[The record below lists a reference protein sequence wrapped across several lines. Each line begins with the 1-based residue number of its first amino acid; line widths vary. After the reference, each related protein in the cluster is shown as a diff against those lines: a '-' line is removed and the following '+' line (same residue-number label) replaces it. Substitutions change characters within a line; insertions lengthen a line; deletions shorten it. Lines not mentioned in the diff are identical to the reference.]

1 MTAKPETNSKIFA
14 LRAAQ
19 WVGCTGAHKHDGK
32 WMPCE
37 THEELERIS
46 NAAEPDKKSG
56 YQEMNERYFKR
67 RAKGKNKK
75 KGWEKLRETKP
86 LGGFATLEGGGIVS
100 APINSTIYSGGVKS
114 YIPGISPRDND
125 PDVFTDIESAR
136 KRSRMLGC
144 IGVRRMPSATG
155 RTVWLPC
162 TNNSDYARLAGTT
175 FLGRRNQRESQNRM
189 IRTIIRRELRNS
201 SKNKL
206 RNKSLFEEI
215 YGIKGLGRAIGRALT
230 PNVSS
235 RGLRQSLQRIEGVLD
250 PFKRRDMDGDGMIFD
265 GTWREMVAPT
275 RSGLSS
281 ETEGT
286 DAVKPRWSSPVR
298 NNWFTPNKIG
308 KGGVLKAQEI
318 LNFDRLRLR
327 KNRDE
332 QASVLGV
339 TREVIDAMHEPDAS
353 IDAFDAD
360 RLVMSALNLH
370 PMLIFGDA
378 WLIADKTPSKPKT
391 RNIGKLDDRDN
402 RILEIRSNGG
412 KVQDIADELKVS
424 KQRASQLL
432 RRALERNER
441 DLDSRGLSS
450 RTDVD
455 TYIQT
460 YSELDN
466 VVAEMPNPED
476 YLDVNNLPQSVI
488 RFDAAQKEWEKNNP
502 RLSARYKKLLDF
514 LDKQLDAFEE
524 DADDEMSKII
534 KKIKNQRQRGLVT
547 NNEAHGH
554 ISDVLARRQSR
565 RGLSSST
572 ANPTKRTY
580 TKSKIPKVGPFKESD
595 YPLEV
600 QLAIVED
607 YKNPE
612 KTLSY
617 IAKKHNVTIEY
628 VLFLAR
634 QYNQPYRINN
644 PKSARRQRII
654 EAIRNGMP
662 LEEVTEKFN
671 IPSAQLSKLK
681 GISESAKARKLRLA
695 GEKAR
700 RQKKEEKIIKLFNDG
715 LGVTAIARLTKME
728 ISTVADVLLANEETK
743 PKLIAKRD
751 GSQNSSLILLPQV
764 RELFKNGLNIAQIG
778 KTLRKD
784 IKLIRQIVNEDDE
797 LSKLHRER
805 KAKKFFLAQKKGE
818 ELREFF
824 INGGSMKDAIE
835 KFNLSRQQIKRWRG
849 RQATKSKKQPGI
861 PRLPRLPD
869 DGRGGARTRGLSS
882 STANPMKRGD
892 GMIQRDERGNP
903 IRQADRRKETVENS
917 IAKLKKLGLSDEEI
931 NLLFTGNKATP
942 VDPKTPDIDTN
953 AKPRKGGL
961 NSMSLSEM
969 AKSSPSTW
977 PEKQKIHFIDWA
989 NSKPSFNVPYA
1000 LAQKFKRDGDLT
1012 DVEWQRILNFYSKY
1026 GPEKRGLSSST
1037 TPNATNFSNVGARRM
1052 GQIILERVRQDRR
1065 NKKPGTRVHYHVV
1078 GPGAVGKSTLTDYLV
1093 KNGLMP
1099 SNTDAA
1105 HVDPDFIKQGIM
1117 GYDGGKGSV
1126 SVHRESARSA
1136 TKTVESAAKEGMDIV
1151 TEGTGY
1157 RLYEYKTTSDPNYKK
1172 IVHIPFLP
1180 YDKAEARLAARNAQ
1194 GGRQLPIDQIR
1205 FKGQQLYGW
1214 LTNHLNKNEIQDMY
1228 IWDMD
1233 VPQGAAPRVVAKIED
1248 GVFRAIDEPAFKR
1261 WSEQS
1266 GGGRGGDSN
1275 LSWFK
1280 RNFPQK

>member
-125 PDVFTDIESAR
+125 PDVFVDIESAR

-215 YGIKGLGRAIGRALT
+215 YGTKGLGGAIGRALT

-250 PFKRRDMDGDGMIFD
+250 PSKRRDMDRDGMIFD

-275 RSGLSS
+275 RGGLSS
-281 ETEGT
+281 ETDGIDE
-286 DAVKPRWSSPVR
+286 VKPRWASPVR
-298 NNWFTPNKIG
+298 NNWFTPNKIK

-339 TREVIDAMHEPDAS
+339 TREVIDAMHKPDAS

-370 PMLIFGDA
+370 PILIFGDA
-378 WLIADKTPSKPKT
+378 WLIADKTPNQPKT
-391 RNIGKLDDRDN
+391 RNVGKLDDRDN
-402 RILEIRSNGG
+402 RILEIRANGG
-412 KVQDIADELKVS
+412 KVKDIADELKVS

-432 RRALERNER
+432 RRALERNEQ

-450 RTDVD
+450 
-455 TYIQT
+455 
-460 YSELDN
+460 
-466 VVAEMPNPED
+466 
-476 YLDVNNLPQSVI
+476 
-488 RFDAAQKEWEKNNP
+488 
-502 RLSARYKKLLDF
+502 
-514 LDKQLDAFEE
+514 
-524 DADDEMSKII
+524 
-534 KKIKNQRQRGLVT
+534 
-547 NNEAHGH
+547 
-554 ISDVLARRQSR
+554 
-565 RGLSSST
+565 ST
-572 ANPTKRTY
+572 T
-580 TKSKIPKVGPFKESD
+580 
-595 YPLEV
+595 
-600 QLAIVED
+600 
-607 YKNPE
+607 
-612 KTLSY
+612 
-617 IAKKHNVTIEY
+617 
-628 VLFLAR
+628 
-634 QYNQPYRINN
+634 
-644 PKSARRQRII
+644 
-654 EAIRNGMP
+654 
-662 LEEVTEKFN
+662 
-671 IPSAQLSKLK
+671 
-681 GISESAKARKLRLA
+681 
-695 GEKAR
+695 
-700 RQKKEEKIIKLFNDG
+700 
-715 LGVTAIARLTKME
+715 
-728 ISTVADVLLANEETK
+728 
-743 PKLIAKRD
+743 
-751 GSQNSSLILLPQV
+751 
-764 RELFKNGLNIAQIG
+764 
-778 KTLRKD
+778 
-784 IKLIRQIVNEDDE
+784 
-797 LSKLHRER
+797 
-805 KAKKFFLAQKKGE
+805 
-818 ELREFF
+818 
-824 INGGSMKDAIE
+824 
-835 KFNLSRQQIKRWRG
+835 
-849 RQATKSKKQPGI
+849 
-861 PRLPRLPD
+861 
-869 DGRGGARTRGLSS
+869 
-882 STANPMKRGD
+882 NPMKRGD

-903 IRQADRRKETVENS
+903 IRQADRRKETVESS

-931 NLLFTGNKATP
+931 NLLFTGNRATP

-953 AKPRKGGL
+953 AARGL
-961 NSMSLSEM
+961 RSSTNSMSLSEM

-1000 LAQKFKRDGDLT
+1000 LAQKFKRDGDLS

-1026 GPEKRGLSSST
+1026 GPENRGLSSST

-1052 GQIILERVRQDRR
+1052 GQIILDRVRQDRR

-1099 SNTDAA
+1099 PDTDAA
-1105 HVDPDFIKQGIM
+1105 HIDPDFIKQGII

-1157 RLYEYKTTSDPNYKK
+1157 RLYEYKTTSDPSYKK
-1172 IVHIPFLP
+1172 VAHIPFLP
-1180 YDKAEARLAARNAQ
+1180 YDKAEARLAARNAE

-1205 FKGQQLYGW
+1205 LKGQQLYGW

-1233 VPQGAAPRVVAKIED
+1233 VPEGAAPRVIAKIED

>member
-75 KGWEKLRETKP
+75 RGWEKLRETKP

-125 PDVFTDIESAR
+125 PDVFVDIESAR

-215 YGIKGLGRAIGRALT
+215 YGTKGLGRAIGRALT

-250 PFKRRDMDGDGMIFD
+250 PFKRRDMDRDGMIFD

-275 RSGLSS
+275 RGGLSS
-281 ETEGT
+281 ETDGIDE
-286 DAVKPRWSSPVR
+286 VKPRWASPVR
-298 NNWFTPNKIG
+298 NNWFTPNKVK
-308 KGGVLKAQEI
+308 KGGVLKAQDI

-339 TREVIDAMHEPDAS
+339 TREVIDAMHKPDAS

-378 WLIADKTPSKPKT
+378 WLIADKTPSQPKT
-391 RNIGKLDDRDN
+391 RNVGKLDDRDN
-402 RILEIRSNGG
+402 RILEIRANGG
-412 KVQDIADELKVS
+412 KVKDIADELKVS

-432 RRALERNER
+432 KRALERNER

-450 RTDVD
+450 STINENDAVF
-455 TYIQT
+455 
-460 YSELDN
+460 
-466 VVAEMPNPED
+466 
-476 YLDVNNLPQSVI
+476 LP
-488 RFDAAQKEWEKNNP
+488 
-502 RLSARYKKLLDF
+502 
-514 LDKQLDAFEE
+514 
-524 DADDEMSKII
+524 
-534 KKIKNQRQRGLVT
+534 IKNLAAARDPKTDTNLQTPANQEFQSKRRAARKSRGT
-547 NNEAHGH
+547 
-554 ISDVLARRQSR
+554 
-565 RGLSSST
+565 
-572 ANPTKRTY
+572 
-580 TKSKIPKVGPFKESD
+580 KVGNEIIA
-595 YPLEV
+595 PLEL

-607 YKNPE
+607 YKDTK
-612 KTLSY
+612 KTLAF
-617 IAKKHNVTIEY
+617 IAKKHNVTVDY
-628 VLFLAR
+628 VSLLAR
-634 QYNQPYRINN
+634 QFNLPYRKNI
-644 PKSARRQRII
+644 RQNLTGVQQANIV
-654 EAIRNGMP
+654 EAIKTGMP
-662 LEEVTEKFN
+662 DREIRKKFN
-671 IPSAQLSKLK
+671 ITKSQLARLK
-681 GISESAKARKLRLA
+681 YISETARERELRLSDKKIRR
-695 GEKAR
+695 EKTN
-700 RQKKEEKIIKLFNDG
+700 EEIIKLFNEG
-715 LGVTAIARLTKME
+715 LRITDIAKRTETDFNYVGDL
-728 ISTVADVLLANEETK
+728 LLANTETRE
-743 PKLIAKRD
+743 KLIARRD
-751 GSQNSSLILLPQV
+751 GSDLIPQV
-764 RELFKNGLNIAQIG
+764 RELFKNGLNMLEIRN
-778 KTLRKD
+778 KLRKD
-784 IKLIRQIVNEDDE
+784 MKTIRKIINEDEE
-797 LSKLHRER
+797 LSKLQQER
-805 KAKKFFLAQKKGE
+805 IRKRQNLQSIAT
-818 ELREFF
+818 ELREFLLS
-824 INGGSMKDAIE
+824 GESYDAAMK
-835 KFNLSRQQIKRWRG
+835 KFNLSRTQIKNFVQKDRKK
-849 RQATKSKKQPGI
+849 TKKQGETADRLRLPDRRSTRIVLPYKTERDNEIVKLYKQGTSRAELMQMFTITPSRLSQILKKQPGI
-861 PRLPRLPD
+861 PRLPD

-931 NLLFTGNKATP
+931 NLLFTGDKATP
-942 VDPKTPDIDTN
+942 VDPKTPDVDVN
-953 AKPRKGGL
+953 AAKRNATAEAGPPRRGL
-961 NSMSLSEM
+961 SSMSLSEM

-1037 TPNATNFSNVGARRM
+1037 TPNATNLSNVGARRM
-1052 GQIILERVRQDRR
+1052 GQIILDRVRQDRR

-1099 SNTDAA
+1099 PDSDAA
-1105 HVDPDFIKQGIM
+1105 HIDPDFIKQGII

-1157 RLYEYKTTSDPNYKK
+1157 RLYEYKTTSDPSYKK
-1172 IVHIPFLP
+1172 VVHIPFLP
-1180 YDKAEARLAARNAQ
+1180 YDKAEARLAARNAK

-1205 FKGQQLYGW
+1205 LKGQQMYGW

-1233 VPQGAAPRVVAKIED
+1233 VPEGAAPRVIAKIED